1 MQRNGTVLIAL
12 LAVVA
17 LAAAAGGFTPGVGG
31 QLSSDTGLGD
41 GGGAPD
47 SGPGPSATG
56 GGGGGSGLIGTVGES
71 AGGGG
76 SVLLVAGFVGA
87 LVCALVLAVALTGDD
102 ERASRPETDAT
113 ERPADPR
120 PAVEVR
126 YRAPDDNLVV
136 RAWDRLAE
144 TVGQETTETPGETA
158 RRAADAGFSRETVER
173 LAERFRAVR
182 YGDRPPEGSERVA
195 REALDELERKGPA
208 TDERGDEA

>member
-1 MQRNGTVLIAL
+1 VQRNGTVLIAL

-17 LAAAAGGFTPGVGG
+17 LAAAAGGFTAGVGG
-31 QLSSDTGLGD
+31 PLTSGTGLGD

-47 SGPGPSATG
+47 SGPAPSAT

-102 ERASRPETDAT
+102 ERAPRPESDAP
-113 ERPADPR
+113 ERAADPR

-126 YRAPDDNLVV
+126 YRAPEDNLVV
-136 RAWDRLAE
+136 RAWDRLAG

-158 RRAADAGFSRETVER
+158 HRAADAGFSRETVER
-173 LAERFRAVR
+173 LAEGFRAVR
-182 YGDRPPEGSERVA
+182 YGGEPPEGRERVA
-195 REALDELERKGPA
+195 RETLDELERQSRG
-208 TDERGDEA
+208 TDERGEEA